1 MWASQGL
8 VRFKDDLRAQG
19 TTVPPGVPSDFREEG
34 MGYSAKVW
42 DDAKV
47 LVIVG
52 FESTAMVGGH

>member
-1 MWASQGL
+1 M
-8 VRFKDDLRAQG
+8 RFRVDLRAQG
-19 TTVPPGVPSDFREEG
+19 TTVPPGVPSDFREEE

-52 FESTAMVGGH
+52 LESTAMVGGH